1 MNEQIMRI
9 LPVELPYENIR
20 ENEDLEL
27 HFALGYNCSIKD
39 CASAIEKANLVRCP
53 SEVQIRDIIRK
64 AFDLDALVSN
74 EELMDN
80 FSNTIWEMFVA
91 EEEATKAIL
100 ALLRGAEMSE
110 RLSERERIRAILLN
124 KTPLEAADWHLA
136 EVKRIIDNKESVL
149 TIHILRNWDRE
160 KIETFA
166 KHLLGD
172 NAQGGE

>member
-9 LPVELPYENIR
+9 LPAKIG
-20 ENEDLEL
+20 LE
-27 HFALGYNCSIKD
+27 FNALYPDESRYVRHGYNQAID
-39 CASAIEKANLVRCP
+39 ECATAIEKANLVRCP
-53 SEVQIRDIIRK
+53 TEKEILDCISAVCQCSSCVTCRESAK
-64 AFDLDALVSN
+64 AL
-74 EELMDN
+74 
-80 FSNTIWEMFVA
+80 
-91 EEEATKAIL
+91 L